1 MKIKGFI
8 NKLLKLKLDDLF
20 LFSDCFALGIT
31 RHLCPRTFV
40 RPSVSFRDIAELQ
53 FLIILKT
60 WQNIIM
66 SRKHSKEMGKL

>member
-40 RPSVSFRDIAELQ
+40 RPSVLGIELEVVYSILNNFEDMAEYNNEQ
-53 FLIILKT
+53 K
-60 WQNIIM
+60 
-66 SRKHSKEMGKL
+66 